1 MSTVTCEWGLAGAHA
16 LGPASA
22 VLVVVDIVS
31 FSTCVDVAV
40 ARGAEV
46 YPFAVR
52 DPAAIAA
59 YALSHD
65 ALAAGPRGDLA
76 FRFSLSPV
84 SLAVIPA
91 GTRLVLPSP
100 NGSAISAAVR
110 AVPVLAGCL
119 RNARAVAA
127 AALKIANGGL
137 ITIIAAGELWPDGS
151 FRPAIEDFLGAGA
164 IVAGFDVGLSD
175 CVMTPEACVARD
187 AYRSAGLRLGAL
199 VRDSI
204 SGRELIDRGYHGD
217 VEAAIV
223 ENVSQVVPV
232 LSAGRFIACQ

>member
-65 ALAAGPRGDLA
+65 ALAA
-76 FRFSLSPV
+76 
-84 SLAVIPA
+84 
-91 GTRLVLPSP
+91 
-100 NGSAISAAVR
+100 GSAISAAVR